1 MNSEADE
8 LIKKIKSSRGWI
20 LPEQEFMARRD
31 IDFYQRHNEKLDHF
45 MTREGAL
52 SKKVL
57 ELLFIVALCVR
68 LPAEESQTY
77 IKNHIHQAFEHGA
90 TGQEILEAVELV
102 IFPAGSPSFNAG
114 IKALMAVIEERGE
127 NK

>member
-1 MNSEADE
+1 MNSEADA

-90 TGQEILEAVELV
+90 TEQEILEAVELV
-102 IFPAGSPSFNAG
+102 IFPGGSPSFNAG

>member
-90 TGQEILEAVELV
+90 TEQEILEAVELV
-102 IFPAGSPSFNAG
+102 IFPGGSPSFNAG
-114 IKALMAVIEERGE
+114 IKALMAVIDERGE
-127 NK
+127 KK

>member
-1 MNSEADE
+1 MNSEADA

-90 TGQEILEAVELV
+90 TEQEILEAVELV
-102 IFPAGSPSFNAG
+102 IFPGG
-114 IKALMAVIEERGE
+114 
-127 NK
+127 